1 MRTLMTSRPRTLRMS
16 AGTADE
22 RLSLGL
28 DPLDDHLGGGPRPGT
43 LVSLTAPPASQAGTL
58 FYALMRQRPTLYVTT
73 LRREDAV
80 RDELEHVLDDDVEYT
95 IRSVGKKNP
104 LRNVNRAI
112 EAADESGTAGR
123 KRNIVI
129 DTMNPLERTGKHDRY
144 IDLLNAIKSYLLE
157 AGGVAMCLCTE
168 LERQPTLRDV
178 TLTISDLVLD
188 LGVVA
193 DKSTVENHL
202 IVPKFRSR
210 DVVEEVIKLKL
221 GREALVDTSRNL

>member
-1 MRTLMTSRPRTLRMS
+1 MGV
-16 AGTADE
+16 GTTTD
-22 RLSLGL
+22 RLSMGL
-28 DPLDDHLGGGPRPGT
+28 EALDEHLGGGPRPGT
-43 LVSLTAPPASQAGTL
+43 LVSLTAPPDSQAGTL
-58 FYALMRQRPTLYVTT
+58 FYALMRQRPTLYIST

-80 RDELEHVLDDDVEYT
+80 RDELEHVLDGEAEYT
-95 IRSVGKKNP
+95 IRSVGTKNP

-112 EAADESGTAGR
+112 EETDAAGPAGR
-123 KRNIVI
+123 ERNIVI
-129 DTMNPLERTGKHDRY
+129 DTMNPLERAGKYDRY
-144 IDLLNAIKSYLLE
+144 IDLLNAIKTYLLD

-168 LERQPTLRDV
+168 FEHQPKLRDV

-188 LGVVA
+188 LGVVT

>member
-1 MRTLMTSRPRTLRMS
+1 M
-16 AGTADE
+16 GTGTTDD
-22 RLSLGL
+22 RLSMGL
-28 DPLDDHLGGGPRPGT
+28 DALDDHLGGGPRPGT
-43 LVSLTAPPASQAGTL
+43 LVSLTAPPASQAGAL
-58 FYALMRQRPTLYVTT
+58 FYALMRQRPTLYIST

-80 RDELEHVLDDDVEYT
+80 RDELEHVLEDDVEYT
-95 IRSVGKKNP
+95 IRPVGTQNP

-112 EAADESGTAGR
+112 EEADPGGQAGR
-123 KRNIVI
+123 ERNIVI

-144 IDLLNAIKSYLLE
+144 IDLLNAIKTYLLE
-157 AGGVAMCLCTE
+157 AGGVAMCHCTE
-168 LERQPTLRDV
+168 LGRQPELRDV